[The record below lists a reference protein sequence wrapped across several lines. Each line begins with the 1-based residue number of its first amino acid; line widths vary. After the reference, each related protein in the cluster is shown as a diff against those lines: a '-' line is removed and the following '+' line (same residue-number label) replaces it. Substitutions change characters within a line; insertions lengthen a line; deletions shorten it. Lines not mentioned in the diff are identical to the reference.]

1 MSVNLMAEDDWVPE
15 ACTLP
20 TVEQPLRRAEFDDLF
35 AQDILTVTQESPQ
48 RVRLELRADPDA
60 AARAA
65 GLAVKETG
73 CCSFFT
79 FELSMTDGKVA
90 LAISTPPA
98 HESVLAALGAR
109 AESRIGAGA

>member
-1 MSVNLMAEDDWVPE
+1 MAEDDWVPE

-35 AQDILTVTQESPQ
+35 AQDVLAVTRESPQ
-48 RVRLELRADPDA
+48 LVRLELRADPEA

-79 FELSMTDGKVA
+79 FELTMTGGKVA
-90 LAISTPPA
+90 LAVSTAPP
-98 HESVLAALGAR
+98 HESVLAALAAR
-109 AESRIGAGA
+109 AESSVGAGG